1 MMKFVLAALLTVA
14 ASASMAETYKIDAQA
29 SKVAWKGTKKM
40 GSSHHGHISVKEG
53 DVTTD
58 KKNQITAG
66 NVVIDMKTI
75 ADEDLKDN
83 AEYQKKLE
91 GHLSSADFFNVEKFP
106 TSTFKIT
113 SVKAGKGKNEVMIK
127 GDLTMIGQTH
137 PVEFPATVTV
147 DKTTVTGKGK
157 FEIDRTVWGLKY
169 GSGNFFKELAGDK
182 IINDKFEIELDLVA
196 KK

>member
-1 MMKFVLAALLTVA
+1 MMKFVLSALLTVA
-14 ASASMAETYKIDAQA
+14 ASVSAAEVYKIDTQA
-29 SKVAWKGTKKM
+29 SKIAWKGTKKM
-40 GSSHHGHISVKEG
+40 GSAHHGNISVKEG

-66 NVVIDMKTI
+66 NVVVDMKTI
-75 ADEDLKDN
+75 SNEDLKDN
-83 AEYQKKLE
+83 AEYQKKLV
-91 GHLSSADFFNVEKFP
+91 GHLSSGDFFNVEKYP

-113 SVKAGKGKNEVMIK
+113 SVKAGKAKNEMIVK

-157 FEIDRTVWGLKY
+157 LEIDRTTWGLKY

-182 IINDKFEIELDLVA
+182 IINDKFELELDLVA